1 MGVRF
6 PYALSAIIAYKR
18 GRDALKTILVDD
30 MLLDLQLFE
39 LKCADLP
46 GFEIVGKFTAPAQAV
61 AYAGEHE
68 VDFALLDIDMP
79 GMNGIE
85 LAQRLR
91 QIRSDM
97 IIVFATAHP
106 KFAVDA
112 LRMKADYIIFKP
124 FDQEDI
130 ADVMERAKLF
140 RQRQKKRIRFQ
151 TFGPFEMLV
160 DGRPVHFRSGKAK
173 ELLALCV
180 CRGGRPVSIHE
191 MVEFLWGENSTIS
204 TENTG
209 YRRTIKELADT
220 LRTCRAEELLLR
232 ERGSLRIRVELADSD
247 YQDFM
252 NGSAEAC
259 CAFQGEFMQ
268 QYSWAESAVYALQ
281 ERKAL
286 LLAGK
291 TAEGKPD

>member
-1 MGVRF
+1 M
-6 PYALSAIIAYKR
+6 
-18 GRDALKTILVDD
+18 KTILVDD
-30 MLLDLQLFE
+30 MLLDRQLFE

-46 GFEIVGKFTAPAQAV
+46 DFEIVGRFTDPAQAV
-61 AYAGEHE
+61 EYAGSHE
-68 VDFALLDIDMP
+68 VDFALLDIEMP
-79 GMNGIE
+79 GMSGIE
-85 LAQRLR
+85 LARRLR
-91 QIRSDM
+91 RLRSDM

-112 LRMKADYIIFKP
+112 LRMKADYMIFKP

-140 RQRQKKRIRFQ
+140 RQRQRKRVRFQ

-160 DGRPVHFRSGKAK
+160 EGKPVHFRSGKAK

-180 CRGGRPVSIHE
+180 YREGRPVSIHE

-252 NGSAEAC
+252 NGSTEAC

>member
-1 MGVRF
+1 M
-6 PYALSAIIAYKR
+6 
-18 GRDALKTILVDD
+18 KTILVDD

-46 GFEIVGKFTAPAQAV
+46 DFEIVGKFTDPAQAV
-61 AYAGEHE
+61 EYAGSHE

-79 GMNGIE
+79 GMSGIE
-85 LAQRLR
+85 LARRLR
-91 QIRSDM
+91 RLRSDM

-112 LRMKADYIIFKP
+112 LRMKADYMIFKP

-140 RQRQKKRIRFQ
+140 RQRQRKRVRFQ

-160 DGRPVHFRSGKAK
+160 EGKPVHFRSGKAK

-180 CRGGRPVSIHE
+180 YREGRPVSIHE

-209 YRRTIKELADT
+209 YRRTIK
-220 LRTCRAEELLLR
+220 
-232 ERGSLRIRVELADSD
+232 ELADSD